1 VGSIPSIKMQ
11 VSTTLILI
19 FMEIMVVCILNY
31 ALNLGGF
38 FLREVGTQLLFETI
52 HGGIAVYYIIGLR
65 QCMPL
70 CIPSSCCW

>member
-1 VGSIPSIKMQ
+1 MGSIPSIKMQ

-19 FMEIMVVCILNY
+19 LMEIMVVCILNY

-38 FLREVGTQLLFETI
+38 FLRELGTQLLFETI

-70 CIPSSCCW
+70 WIPS